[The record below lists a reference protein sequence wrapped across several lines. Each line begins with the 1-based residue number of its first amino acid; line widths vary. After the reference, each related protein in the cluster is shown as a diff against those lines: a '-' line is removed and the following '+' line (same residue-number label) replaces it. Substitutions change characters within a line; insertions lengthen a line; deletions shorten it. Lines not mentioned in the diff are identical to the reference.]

1 VPAVNGSVLLL
12 PDNVDP
18 NQGFQESLT
27 LPNPAANVNGVY
39 KATGTYYE
47 VVQSVFY
54 QLVTDAT
61 AGTRQAALAIL
72 DNNNATLAI
81 LNAPVAQSPN
91 TTVDYTYGVDVS
103 TVSGAGGLV
112 QTVEIP
118 QPILF
123 PGWSIDFGV
132 TAFVG
137 AADKVVSASI
147 ITLRFGSGTAMSA
160 PVLVATPLLL

>member
-18 NQGFQESLT
+18 NQGFQEATS
-27 LPNPAANVNGVY
+27 LPNPAVNANASY

-61 AGTRQAALAIL
+61 AGTRQAAFAIL
-72 DNNNATLAI
+72 DNNGATFAI
-81 LNAPVAQSPN
+81 LNSPAPQGPGA
-91 TTVDYTYGVDVS
+91 TGDYTYGVDVS

-112 QTVEIP
+112 QTVELP

-123 PGWSIDFGV
+123 PGWSINFGV
-132 TAFVG
+132 SSFVG
-137 AADKVVSASI
+137 AADKIVNASI
-147 ITLRFGSGTAMSA
+147 ITLRFGSGTAMPA
-160 PVLVATPLLL
+160 PQPVATPLLL